1 MACSVRSKVDDR
13 NLSCFPDAQC
23 CAAEMVEEFHSQ
35 QLRLLARHHLPTYLC
50 TKPCPKYAHS
60 VCLKRLVA
68 LLSRAAIVPKVLKAM
83 KNPRSALQKTS
94 LMALADMFHAFADK
108 MLDFLDA
115 LVSF

>member
-1 MACSVRSKVDDR
+1 MQPATS
-13 NLSCFPDAQC
+13 F
-23 CAAEMVEEFHSQ
+23 
-35 QLRLLARHHLPTYLC
+35 LARVHLSTSLC

-60 VCLKRLVA
+60 VCLNWLLA
-68 LLSRAAIVPKVLKAM
+68 LLSRAAFVPKVLKAM

-115 LVSF
+115 LVSL